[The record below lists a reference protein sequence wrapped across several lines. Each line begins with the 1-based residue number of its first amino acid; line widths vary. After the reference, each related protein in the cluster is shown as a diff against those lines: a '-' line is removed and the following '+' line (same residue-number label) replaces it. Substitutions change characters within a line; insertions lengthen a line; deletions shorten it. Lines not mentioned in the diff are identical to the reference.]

1 MGLKFLNTSL
11 NSIAKNRNLRFD
23 YRILE
28 FAENK
33 VLIETTPFR
42 KFITKLNN
50 GKDVGKENYV
60 SYNKS
65 DIRVD
70 SGTVEVEV
78 SNDIPSAAPIIN
90 GRLYKIG
97 QIGTFVKM
105 PVGNITIYGVVSS
118 VSNTPTKADETVMR
132 YNFGS
137 RFLLVQL
144 IGEKIGDDAFEKGIG
159 TYPTIND
166 EVHLVIEKDLF
177 DIYGNRD
184 ECSIEIGKHS
194 SSENLSVYTDV
205 HKLILRHCAILGSTG
220 SGKSNTTV
228 SILKAIITEY
238 IGSRIILVD
247 PHGEYASAFPDAK
260 IFKIGDAINPLFIPF
275 WLMNFDEL
283 AYFLV
288 GAKPTDDQKVEYR
301 KFRELVGDFKKAN
314 HILAAGTI
322 DKNYITADSPIPFS
336 ARKLWWEMNWWL
348 NASFNT
354 TKKDEQ
360 TKETAITEDNGDF
373 ENLVGA
379 KFTSHLT
386 TTFANPPHVSQ
397 HKEYFAYE
405 KKMLSRLK
413 DSRFDFLFNPG
424 DFKGTKETK
433 DLNDLLNEWIGSS
446 SKLAIL
452 DLSGVPFEVLDITVG
467 LITRFVYD
475 SMFWGRNETYTGK
488 QRPLLLAYEEA
499 HSYLNKNDSSSY
511 SKQAVEQVFKE
522 GRKFGLGAL
531 VISQRPSEI
540 SETILAQVGTYIA
553 LRLTNSG
560 DQAIVKSSAPDNL
573 NSLIDLLPALRTGEA
588 IIVGE
593 AIKIPSRVRIKLES
607 PRPTSEDPKLVQ
619 AWKKAHPEDKEN
631 YKTVVTRIRQQKF

>member
-1 MGLKFLNTSL
+1 MTS
-11 NSIAKNRNLRFD
+11 
-23 YRILE
+23 E
-28 FAENK
+28 
-33 VLIETTPFR
+33 
-42 KFITKLNN
+42 ITYL
-50 GKDVGKENYV
+50 GKI
-60 SYNKS
+60 
-65 DIRVD
+65 IRVD
-70 SGTVEVEV
+70 SSTVEVEV

-105 PVGNITIYGVVSS
+105 PIGNICIYGIVSS
-118 VSNTPTKADETVMR
+118 VSNTPNKADEIQLK

-137 RFLLVQL
+137 RFLTVQL
-144 IGEKIGDDAFEKGIG
+144 VGEKIGEDDFEKGIG

-177 DIYGNRD
+177 DIYGKKD
-184 ECSIEIGKHS
+184 SGSVEIGKHS
-194 SSENLSVYTDV
+194 SSENLSVYTDI

-228 SILKAIITEY
+228 SILKAILGDY
-238 IGSRIILVD
+238 KGSRVVLVD

-260 IFKIGDAINPLFIPF
+260 VFKINDAANPLFIPF
-275 WLMNFDEL
+275 WLMTFDEL

-288 GAKPTDDQKVEYR
+288 GAKPNDDQRPDYR
-301 KFRELVGDFKKAN
+301 AFRELITNYKKAN
-314 HILAAGTI
+314 CNLKSGIVNP
-322 DKNYITADSPIPFS
+322 DFVTADSPIPFS
-336 ARKLWWEMNWWL
+336 ARKLWYEMNWWL

-354 TKKDEQ
+354 STKKDEQ
-360 TKETAITEDNGDF
+360 IRETAALINEGDC
-373 ENLVGA
+373 ENLIAA
-379 KFTSHLT
+379 KFTSHLST
-386 TTFANPPHVSQ
+386 ASNQPPYKSQ
-397 HKEYFAYE
+397 HIDFYSYE

-424 DFKGTKETK
+424 DFKGTTDTK
-433 DLNDLLNEWIGSS
+433 DLNDLLNEWIGSE

-475 SMFWGRNETYTGK
+475 SMFWGRNEAYTGK

-499 HSYLNKNDSSSY
+499 HTYLNKNDNTSY
-511 SKQAVEQVFKE
+511 SKLAVEQVFKE
-522 GRKFGLGAL
+522 GRKFGVGAL

-540 SETILAQVGTYIA
+540 SETILAQVGTFIA

-560 DQAIVKSSAPDNL
+560 DQSIVKSSAPDNL
-573 NSLIDLLPALRTGEA
+573 NSLIDLLPSLRTGEA

-593 AIKIPSRVRIKLES
+593 AIKIPSRVRIKLNN
-607 PRPTSEDPKLVQ
+607 PRPASDDPKLVEG
-619 AWKKAHPEDKEN
+619 WTKEHPKDDDN

>member
-1 MGLKFLNTSL
+1 MTTDNTYL
-11 NSIAKNRNLRFD
+11 
-23 YRILE
+23 
-28 FAENK
+28 
-33 VLIETTPFR
+33 
-42 KFITKLNN
+42 
-50 GKDVGKENYV
+50 GKI
-60 SYNKS
+60 
-65 DIRVD
+65 IRVD

-105 PVGNITIYGVVSS
+105 PIGNITIYGIVSS
-118 VSNTPTKADETVMR
+118 VSNTPSKADEIQLR

-137 RFLLVQL
+137 RFLSVQL
-144 IGEKIGDDAFEKGIG
+144 VGEKIGDDDFEKGIG

-177 DIYGNRD
+177 DIYGKRD
-184 ECSIEIGKHS
+184 EGSIEIGKHS
-194 SSENLSVYTDV
+194 SSENLSVYADI
-205 HKLILRHCAILGSTG
+205 HKLVLRHSAILGSTG

-228 SILKAIITEY
+228 SILKAILTDY
-238 IGSRIILVD
+238 VGSRVILVD

-260 IFKIGDAINPLFIPF
+260 IFKINDATNPLFIPF
-275 WLMNFDEL
+275 WLMSFDEL

-288 GAKPTDDQKVEYR
+288 GAKPSDDQKIDYR
-301 KFRELVGDFKKAN
+301 MFRDLVTNFKKEN
-314 HILAAGTI
+314 NVLVSGTV
-322 DKNYITADSPIPFS
+322 DRNYITADSPIPFS

-348 NASFNT
+348 NASFTT

-360 TKETAITEDNGDF
+360 TKGTAVIENDGDF
-373 ENLVGA
+373 ENLIGA
-379 KFTSHLT
+379 KFTSHLST
-386 TTFANPPHVSQ
+386 PSTSSPHVSQ
-397 HKEYFAYE
+397 NKEYFAYE
-405 KKMLSRLK
+405 KKILSRLK

-424 DFKGTKETK
+424 NYKGVAGTK

-446 SKLAIL
+446 SKLTIL

-475 SMFWGRNETYTGK
+475 SMFWGRSETYTGK
-488 QRPLLLAYEEA
+488 KRPLLLAYEEA
-499 HSYLNKNDSSSY
+499 HTYLNKNDSSSY

-531 VISQRPSEI
+531 IISQRPSEI
-540 SETILAQVGTYIA
+540 SETILAQVGTYVA

-560 DQAIVKSSAPDNL
+560 DQSIVKASAPDNL
-573 NSLIDLLPALRTGEA
+573 NSLIDFLPALRTGEA

-593 AIKIPSRVRIKLES
+593 AIKIPSRVRIKLNN
-607 PRPTSEDPKLVQ
+607 PRPTSDDPKLVE
-619 AWKKAHPEDKEN
+619 AWKTAHPENTEN
-631 YKTVVTRIRQQKF
+631 YKPVVTRIRQQKF